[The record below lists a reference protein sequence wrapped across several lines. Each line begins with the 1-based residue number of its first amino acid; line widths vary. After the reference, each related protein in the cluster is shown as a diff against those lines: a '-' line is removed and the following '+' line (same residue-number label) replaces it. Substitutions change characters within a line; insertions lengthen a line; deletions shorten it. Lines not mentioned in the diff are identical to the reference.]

1 MKNIKYVMA
10 LTLLILSSKISAQKE
25 PDKPIFE
32 PVMMQEESKIYIQK
46 GLPIYLSIS
55 TSKGGEAINLETPT
69 HPQDANPMF
78 LDTEGINYIR
88 SKWAIDPETKAYSNP
103 RREILF
109 PVYADGLAPKTRV
122 VFSGA
127 SKYVGG
133 GTTFFGPGLLFDL
146 PAQESMS
153 GLSKTFF
160 SEKGQYVEYAESKSK
175 MDTEGAH
182 HLFFFSV
189 DKVGNSEQTRSS
201 SFTIDITAPET
212 TGNFIGVKVGDVV
225 GPSTQFSLAAK
236 DNLSGV
242 HATYIH
248 LNDSKKASY
257 SRPLL
262 MTSLAEGPYQINY
275 NSVDNV
281 KNEEASKKEEIFLD
295 KTAPVSRL
303 KIIGDKY
310 EGNLTFVSE
319 RTDFNLAATDNKA
332 GVKEIYFSTPSI
344 EEKIFRDNFKLSDP
358 LGLKSINF
366 FAVDRVSNTEKL
378 KKEIF
383 FMDNKPPSTSIN
395 FGNPSFFARDTLF
408 INEETKI
415 SLIVR
420 DGESGPQKSQYKLND
435 GNNMEYSE
443 PFVFTN
449 EGHKRIEIFSTD
461 NVNNVE
467 TPKYSAAYVDNSPPE
482 IFINFGLEKI
492 GMEDGMAIYPN
503 YIRMFLGATD
513 DKTGIKEILYT
524 INGSD
529 YMTYSSPKT
538 IDLSE
543 KGAFTSSKKYEIKV
557 IARDMLGNEMNKTLS
572 FLVKDQ

>member
-1 MKNIKYVMA
+1 M
-10 LTLLILSSKISAQKE
+10 
-25 PDKPIFE
+25 
-32 PVMMQEESKIYIQK
+32 
-46 GLPIYLSIS
+46 
-55 TSKGGEAINLETPT
+55 
-69 HPQDANPMF
+69 
-78 LDTEGINYIR
+78 TEY
-88 SKWAIDPETKAYSNP
+88 
-103 RREILF
+103 
-109 PVYADGLAPKTRV
+109 
-122 VFSGA
+122 
-127 SKYVGG
+127 
-133 GTTFFGPGLLFDL
+133 
-146 PAQESMS
+146 
-153 GLSKTFF
+153 
-160 SEKGQYVEYAESKSK
+160 
-175 MDTEGAH
+175 
-182 HLFFFSV
+182 
-189 DKVGNSEQTRSS
+189 
-201 SFTIDITAPET
+201 
-212 TGNFIGVKVGDVV
+212 
-225 GPSTQFSLAAK
+225 
-236 DNLSGV
+236 
-242 HATYIH
+242 
-248 LNDSKKASY
+248 
-257 SRPLL
+257 
-262 MTSLAEGPYQINY
+262 
-275 NSVDNV
+275 DNV
-281 KNEEASKKEEIFLD
+281 ENKELLKIEEIYLD
-295 KTAPVSRL
+295 KTAPVSIL
-303 KIIGDKY
+303 SIIGDKF
-310 EGNLTFVSE
+310 EGDYIFVSE
-319 RTDFNLAATDNKA
+319 RTEFNLVATDNKA

-344 EEKIFRDNFKLSDP
+344 QEKIFVDNFKLTGP
-358 LGLKSINF
+358 LGLKDIKF
-366 FAVDRVSNTEKL
+366 FAADQVNNSEKQKTES
-378 KKEIF
+378 F
-383 FMDNKPPSTSIN
+383 FLDNKAPSTSIN

>member
-1 MKNIKYVMA
+1 MKNIKYLIA
-10 LTLLILSSKISAQKE
+10 LTLLIWSSKIFAQKE

-32 PVMMQEESKIYIQK
+32 SVMLQEGSKIYIQK

-55 TSKGGEAINLETPT
+55 TSKGGAAINLETPT

-78 LDTEGINYIR
+78 LDTEGVNYIR
-88 SKWAIDPETKAYSNP
+88 SKWAIDQETKAYHNP

-109 PVYADGLAPKTRV
+109 PVYADGMAPNTRV

-133 GTTFFGPGLLFDL
+133 GTTFFGPGLIFDL

-175 MDTEGAH
+175 IDTEGACY
-182 HLFFFSV
+182 LFFFSV
-189 DKVGNSEQTRSS
+189 DKVGNSEQTKSS
-201 SFTIDITAPET
+201 SFTVDLTAPET

-225 GPSTQFSLAAK
+225 GPSTQFSLTAK

-242 HATYIH
+242 QATYIH
-248 LNDSKKASY
+248 LNDRKKASY

-275 NSVDNV
+275 NSIDNV
-281 KNEEASKKEEIFLD
+281 KNEETSKKEEIFLD
-295 KTAPVSRL
+295 KTAPVSTL

-310 EGNLTFVSE
+310 EGNQTFVSE
-319 RTDFNLAATDNKA
+319 RTDFNLAATDSKA
-332 GVKEIYFSTPSI
+332 GVKEIYFSTTSI
-344 EEKIFRDNFKLSDP
+344 KEKIFTDNFKLSGP
-358 LGLKSINF
+358 LGLKSVNF
-366 FAVDRVSNTEKL
+366 FAVDRVDNKEKL

-383 FMDNKPPSTSIN
+383 FLDNKAPSTSIN
-395 FGNPSFFARDTLF
+395 LGDPSFFTRDTLF
-408 INEETKI
+408 INKETKI

-420 DGESGPQKSQYKLND
+420 DGESGPQKSQYKVND
-435 GNNMEYSE
+435 GDNMDYSE
-443 PFVFTN
+443 PFVLKN
-449 EGHKRIEIFSTD
+449 EGYKRIEIFSTD

-467 TPKYSAAYVDNSPPE
+467 VSKYSVAYVDNSPPE
-482 IFINFGLEKI
+482 IFINFGLENI
-492 GMEDGMAIYPN
+492 GMEDGMAVYPN
-503 YIRMFLGATD
+503 YVRMFLGATD
-513 DKTGIKEILYT
+513 DKTGTKEILYS

-529 YMTYSSPKT
+529 YTAYSSPKT

-543 KGAFTSSKKYEIKV
+543 KGAFSSSKKYEVKV
-557 IARDMLGNEMNKTLS
+557 IARDMLGNEMNRTLS